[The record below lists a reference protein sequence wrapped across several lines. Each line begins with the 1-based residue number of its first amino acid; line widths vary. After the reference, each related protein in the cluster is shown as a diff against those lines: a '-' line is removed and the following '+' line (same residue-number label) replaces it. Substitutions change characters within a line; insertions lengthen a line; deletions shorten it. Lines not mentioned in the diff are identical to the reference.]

1 MVHLEDLLR
10 QRAVGAD
17 LSRGGEDDGDIE
29 GLADGSMGNHL
40 ITVQVGVEVAGDSVK
55 ANLKI
60 DNEQSL
66 SSVSAYFNYIA
77 IITENSQPY
86 PYQVSHT

>member
-1 MVHLEDLLR
+1 
-10 QRAVGAD
+10 
-17 LSRGGEDDGDIE
+17 
-29 GLADGSMGNHL
+29 MGNHL
-40 ITVQVGVEVAGDSVK
+40 ITVQVGVEVASDSVK

-66 SSVSAYFNYIA
+66 SSVSVCLAAKPVVI
-77 IITENSQPY
+77 ENLQPF